1 MSKVLNNLGYNP
13 DLKIWQDKSM
23 FNYSVDT
30 ILLGNF
36 IDLGKKIKRACEV
49 GANNGALSIFV
60 AHRDSKLQ
68 IDAIEINKKAIN
80 LAKENVVLNDKQSQ
94 INVIEADF
102 NDFWKEHNARVGQK
116 YHLVFANPP
125 YYKMDTKI
133 IKNVSDEIKRAI
145 YEVDLTLE
153 ELIVGAGKILD
164 QKGRLALV
172 LPIERYVDLLEL
184 LRLHKFEPKKTQFV
198 APRLGE
204 APKFVLVQ
212 AEFASSWGGHY
223 LPILYLHPK
232 DKTKHVY
239 RKEIQKLYVCKK
251 VKNG

>member
-1 MSKVLNNLGYNP
+1 MTKVLNNLGYNP
-13 DLKIWQDKSM
+13 DLKIWQDKTM

-60 AHRDSKLQ
+60 AHRDSNLK
-68 IDAIEINKKAIN
+68 IDAIEINKRAID
-80 LAKENVVLNDKQSQ
+80 LIKENVFLNNKQDQ

-102 NDFWKEHNARVGQK
+102 KDFWKQHNSNVGAK

-125 YYKMDTKI
+125 YYKMGTKI
-133 IKNVSDEIKRAI
+133 IKNVSEELKRAI

-153 ELIVGAGKILD
+153 QLIIGASKILE
-164 QKGRLALV
+164 QKGRFVVV

-184 LRLHKFEPKKTQFV
+184 LRLYKFEPKKTQFV

-223 LPILYLHPK
+223 LPTLYLHPK
-232 DKTKHVY
+232 NKTKHIY
-239 RKEIQKLYVCKK
+239 RKEIQKLYICKK